1 MRNLFLFFFYF
12 TCFLPGH
19 FTFAVKLQSSDLQ
32 YHIHKNAD
40 LSFIFSENFL
50 QEQEFQL
57 IYNKLQYYN
66 QIYTKN
72 FQIKLKERPSYIFAS
87 SRNQMSN
94 GLTSG
99 SPLKVIFFPTGV
111 NLITK
116 MAITNWTDTLI
127 AHEMAHVYQIG
138 QVSNSIRFFL
148 SIFKS
153 SNVIFI
159 PWPIF
164 LNVNMGMS
172 PFFLEG
178 HATFSESL
186 HAQGGRL
193 YSGYTRALVFS
204 QIKHRFKT
212 TDHFIRNYLI
222 NTTLKHFAT
231 EQHYYHGAYF
241 FSFLREKYDPTQINS
256 IFSRHAEHFI
266 IPLSFL
272 SIKDTFQFSF
282 KTTFENLVHQYI
294 QRFLPFAKKQKQSK
308 EKAEFR
314 SRICPTFNQDENS
327 IFFLTSHLTGP
338 PILRIL
344 NKKTGEWKKEI
355 KLFSNGKIFKIKNQ
369 FYVSASRQ
377 VSPTELAH
385 GLFSEGMYLKKYKSQ
400 SLQDLYET
408 NWLSIDTTNNISG
421 FNLLLNGKFYS
432 KTHSTALFGPNGDIY
447 FFKQEKDQRVLYKNK
462 LPLFQFR
469 GFYGKPVEVTTE
481 GTVYFTAASPYGSSL
496 FSWTKEKGIHR
507 LSHSDVI
514 IDAIPTPDN
523 KFLICEIEPE
533 FYSYKFISPTY
544 IKETPAFYNYPFKT
558 ASNAFLLKSI
568 ENNQMEEKEI
578 EETNIDDPFA
588 LESDN
593 NIPLIDHIEE
603 ERQQAEK
610 ERQQAEEQPLSVP
623 SPTESLS
630 PMESVTES
638 NEEILPLDRKP
649 QNTSPLSYTT
659 YHPLKN
665 IKFRGI
671 SAGINN
677 DSITKYKIFAGM
689 NFIDT
694 IGYNQLQL
702 NYEILLKE
710 NWAIQ
715 AKYIN
720 QVHRLNWSIAYT
732 YKQGLQ
738 NFTGERAYA
747 YNHKVNQG
755 FTYPLFLR
763 GYWSSTIGLDN
774 SFSYH
779 QIKDIDQRFYYISVH
794 PALQLNYNRS
804 YSRNHSAH
812 RNLLIR
818 TSLDTNIN
826 LLSFTSHYEWQNHTQ
841 YSMHLGWEF
850 YSYFFINHQLALKNN
865 SIFFRHSKPLGLFN
879 TPELNIYL
887 REHLITQTDNLLQAG
902 ITLKKFIE
910 TPIYFSRYPASIESI
925 APAVQFKYIN
935 YVDND
940 NDKNKRVSFF
950 EWTMGLGTNFLFHHK
965 IKYALNFY
973 FGFINNVTGEFPVQ
987 QDSTSNIQPTFGLHF
1002 HRR

>member
-1 MRNLFLFFFYF
+1 MRYLFLFFFSF
-12 TCFLPGH
+12 TCFVPGS
-19 FTFAVKLQSSDLQ
+19 FIFAAQLQSSDLQ
-32 YHIHKNAD
+32 YYIHKNPD
-40 LSFIFSENFL
+40 FSFIFSENFL

-66 QIYTKN
+66 QIYTKS
-72 FQIKLKERPSYIFAS
+72 FQIKLKEIPSYIFAS

-111 NLITK
+111 DLITK

-127 AHEMAHVYQIG
+127 AHEMVHVYQIG

-172 PFFLEG
+172 SFFLEG

-186 HAQGGRL
+186 HAYGGRL

-212 TDHFIRNYLI
+212 TDQFIRNYLI

-241 FSFLREKYDPTQINS
+241 FSFLREKYDSTQIDS

-294 QRFLPFAKKQKQSK
+294 QKFLPLAKKQNQSEEK
-308 EKAEFR
+308 EEFR
-314 SRICPTFNQDENS
+314 SRICPAFNQDEDS

-338 PILRIL
+338 PILRTL
-344 NKKTGEWKKEI
+344 NKKNGEWKKEI
-355 KLFSNGKIFKIKNQ
+355 KLFSTGKIFKIKNK

-377 VSPTELAH
+377 VSPTELTH
-385 GLFSEGMYLKKYKSQ
+385 GLFAEGMYLEKYKSQ
-400 SLQDLYET
+400 SLQDLHED
-408 NWLSIDTTNNISG
+408 NWLSIDTTNNTNG

-432 KTHSTALFGPNGDIY
+432 KTHSTAFFGPNGDIY
-447 FFKQEKDQRVLYKNK
+447 FFKQEKDQRILYKNK
-462 LPLFQFR
+462 QPLFQFR

-507 LSHSDVI
+507 LSNSDVI
-514 IDAIPTPDN
+514 IDAIPVPGD

-533 FYSYKFISPTY
+533 FYSYKFISPIQ
-544 IKETPAFYNYPFKT
+544 IKESPVFYNYPFKT
-558 ASNAFLLKSI
+558 ASNAFLLKTI
-568 ENNQMEEKEI
+568 ENNQMEEEEI
-578 EETNIDDPFA
+578 NVDDSFA

-593 NIPLIDHIEE
+593 DIQLIDHIEE
-603 ERQQAEK
+603 VEEK
-610 ERQQAEEQPLSVP
+610 IQQAEEQSLPVP
-623 SPTESLS
+623 SSVEHSS
-630 PMESVTES
+630 PMESATES
-638 NEEILPLDRKP
+638 SEEILPLDRKP

-659 YHPLKN
+659 YHALKN
-665 IKFRGI
+665 IRYRGI
-671 SAGINN
+671 SVGINN

-689 NFIDT
+689 NFIDS

-702 NYEILLKE
+702 NYEILLRE

-720 QVHRLNWSIAYT
+720 QMHRLNWSIAYT

-738 NFTGERAYA
+738 NFSGERAYS
-747 YNHKVNQG
+747 YNHKVSQG
-755 FTYPLFLR
+755 FIYPIFLK
-763 GYWSSTIGLDN
+763 GYWSSKAGLDN

-779 QIKDIDQRFYYISVH
+779 QIRDIDQQFYYISVH

-804 YSRNHSAH
+804 YSRSHSAH

-826 LLSFTSHYEWQNHTQ
+826 LLSFTPHYEWQNHTQ

-850 YSYFFINHQLALKNN
+850 YSYFFVNHQLALKNN

-902 ITLKKFIE
+902 IRLKKFIE

-925 APAVQFKYIN
+925 APIVQFKYIN

-940 NDKNKRVSFF
+940 NDENKRVSFF
-950 EWTMGLGTNFLFHHK
+950 EWTVGLGTNFLFHHK

-973 FGFINNVTGEFPVQ
+973 FGFTKSLSGEFPVQ
-987 QDSTSNIQPTFGLHF
+987 QDSTSNIQPTFGLRF